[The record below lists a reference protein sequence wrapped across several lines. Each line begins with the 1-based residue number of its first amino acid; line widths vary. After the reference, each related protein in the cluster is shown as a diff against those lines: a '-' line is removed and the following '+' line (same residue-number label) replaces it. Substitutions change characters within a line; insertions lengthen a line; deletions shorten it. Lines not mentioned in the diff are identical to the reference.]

1 MRFDTCSLQG
11 ETKLKISCN
20 LSITFIINSPE
31 EFDYLCE
38 EGIKKEPAGIRKLN
52 SENRTYM
59 KKVLILGAGLVSKPM
74 VEYLLGEG
82 FEVII
87 ATRTKEKADRLLGG
101 HRNGKSIAWVMEDMD
116 KLSDMVRDSDLTVS
130 LLPYRFHVDVAKF
143 CLRFRKPLVTTSY
156 VSPAMQA
163 LHDDA
168 VKAGVIFLNEAGL
181 DPGIDHMSAMRIIDN
196 VRERGGK
203 IEEFYSLC
211 GALPAPEDANNP
223 LGYKFSWSPKGVVL
237 ASRNGATYLKHGE
250 IVNIEPINLFKAR
263 FTHPFPGVGELEVY
277 PNRDSVSYVDIYGLK
292 GIRTMYRGTFRFK
305 GWCETLDLMKAIGL
319 IDDGDKDYTGVTF
332 RQFVAEKAG
341 VPGQDLRKELKEKPG
356 LNPSDRA
363 LESLE
368 WLGLFSDTDMGY
380 KVTSPYEITSD
391 LMIKK
396 MWLNDNERDMI
407 VMQHLFLA
415 TYHDGKS
422 EVISSR
428 MLDFGTPATNTS
440 IARTVALP
448 AAMAVKMILTGKIL
462 LHGVYRPIL
471 PEIYNP
477 ILDELEANG
486 IKMEE
491 EYGLPVDRM
500 IK

>member
-1 MRFDTCSLQG
+1 M
-11 ETKLKISCN
+11 SCRPTRVN
-20 LSITFIINSPE
+20 LR
-31 EFDYLCE
+31 D
-38 EGIKKEPAGIRKLN
+38 
-52 SENRTYM
+52 SENQFQKKIKHM

-87 ATRTKEKADRLLGG
+87 ATRTVEKADKLLGG
-101 HRNGKSIAWVMEDMD
+101 HKNGKAVAWVMEDMET
-116 KLSDMVRDSDLTVS
+116 LAGMVRDSDLTVS
-130 LLPYRFHVDVAKF
+130 LLPYRFHVDVAKL
-143 CLRFRKPLVTTSY
+143 CLKFRKPLVTTSY

-168 VKAGVIFLNEAGL
+168 VKAGVIFLNEVGL
-181 DPGIDHMSAMRIIDN
+181 DPGIDHMSAMRIIDK
-196 VRERGGK
+196 VRQKGGK

-237 ASRNGATYLKHGE
+237 ASRNGATYLKHGK
-250 IVNIEPINLFKAR
+250 IVTIEPINLFKAR
-263 FTHPFPGVGELEVY
+263 FTHFFPGVGEMEVY
-277 PNRDSVSYVDIYGLK
+277 PNRDSVSYADIYGLK
-292 GIRTMYRGTFRFK
+292 GLQTMYRGTYRFK
-305 GWCETLDLMKAIGL
+305 AWCETLDLMKAIGL
-319 IDDGDKDYTGVTF
+319 VDDGDKDYTGMTF

-341 VPGQDLRKELKEKPG
+341 VPGKDIRKELKAKPG
-356 LNPSDRA
+356 LNPTDKA
-363 LESLE
+363 LESFE
-368 WLGLFSDTDMGY
+368 WLGLFDNTDMGY
-380 KVTSPYEITSD
+380 AVTSPYEITSD
-391 LMIKK
+391 LMIEK
-396 MWLNDNERDMI
+396 MWLNDNERDMV

-448 AAMAVKMILTGKIL
+448 AAMAVKMILTGKIN

-471 PEIYNP
+471 PELYNP

-491 EYGLPVDRM
+491 EYGLPVDQM